1 MVRLEKD
8 KLLIE
13 LSCYHIE
20 PESELISL
28 YQDIVLILRSQ
39 DKDLIQSNKYAM
51 DHLLGFLSEIMLQP
65 KQLSTKQKEQS

>member
-1 MVRLEKD
+1 MVRLEKN

-13 LSCYHIE
+13 LSCRHIE

-65 KQLSTKQKEQS
+65 EQLSTKQKEQS